1 MKDQI
6 ENFRDLQSKLRNLS
20 DKKIRLEEQFKTKKK
35 DLTNLITEIREA
47 GYDPKNLGVVIK
59 EKEASLKIA
68 IDSFEKDLQ
77 TVSTKLSEIEGV

>member
-6 ENFRDLQSKLRNLS
+6 ENFRNLQSKLRNLS

-35 DLTNLITEIREA
+35 DLTDLISEIREA
-47 GYDPKNLGVVIK
+47 GYDPKNLGAVIK
-59 EKEASLKIA
+59 EKESSLKVA

-77 TVSTKLSEIEGV
+77 TVSTQLSEIEGA